1 MNSNLYIN
9 TGGHINIPENFQNTS
24 NFLSM
29 MKNRSLTTNES
40 ETGFTSQFNTI
51 ATNTFRNKH
60 IRKKP
65 FQKSKS
71 NSKCSSQNLYYGK
84 TETNNIFNRN
94 SGNNVFLPYLT
105 SRNQTSFLINN
116 ADMILKERKRN
127 YMGRAL
133 KQTKSSIINKSKE
146 VCLNN
151 YLITQLREKRTE
163 INDKQAEILSKLN
176 NSEKRFEIDYK
187 NFIDFVEKINK
198 KEKSEEE
205 YLNNLKNKSK
215 NIETNFLEQK
225 ALNKNLE
232 SKAESLIKQIVILQ
246 AYGSFLH
253 KVFYKPFI
261 FDELKNTNMK
271 GKKFLSL
278 SDKIIALYEES
289 QTKGMF
295 QDIKDI
301 VSDDELLMD
310 KYIYYENKV
319 VKIMKEKEVLEQ
331 ELTSTENYYKNTLDH
346 LIYRKEDCE
355 KELSKYNK
363 DKKEI
368 LNLMRDYNNIDVSNV
383 GEAEEY
389 LKHIIELG
397 IEMGM
402 DMKKIKN
409 KNNNN
414 NNQNQII
421 ESTQMCKETLYLL
434 AEKEKSLNE
443 NIKYIDNVINSG
455 SLDDK
460 KLIENLI
467 YERKKFIKKQKQA
480 MQKELQEKEERNKEL
495 RTAEKAR
502 KIIIKG
508 RKVFPKIPIFKN
520 KKKIK
525 ADNNIEEENNEYL
538 HYSSDE
544 D

>member
-51 ATNTFRNKH
+51 TTNTFRNKH

-271 GKKFLSL
+271 GNKFLSL

-319 VKIMKEKEVLEQ
+319 VKIMKEKELLEQ

-409 KNNNN
+409 KNN

-508 RKVFPKIPIFKN
+508 RKVFPDIPVFKN

>member
-1 MNSNLYIN
+1 MDSNLYIN
-9 TGGHINIPENFQNTS
+9 IGGHINIPENFQNTS

-40 ETGFTSQFNTI
+40 ETGFTSKFNTI
-51 ATNTFRNKH
+51 ATNTFRNKRV
-60 IRKKP
+60 RKKP

-71 NSKCSSQNLYYGK
+71 NSKCSSNNFYYGK
-84 TETNNIFNRN
+84 TQTNNIFNRN
-94 SGNNVFLPYLT
+94 SRNNVFLPYLT
-105 SRNQTSFLINN
+105 SRNKTSFLINN
-116 ADMILKERKRN
+116 ADMIIKERKRN
-127 YMGRAL
+127 YMGRTL
-133 KQTKSSIINKSKE
+133 KQTKSSIISKSKE

-215 NIETNFLEQK
+215 MIEKNFLEQK

-253 KVFYKPFI
+253 KVFYKTFI
-261 FDELKNTNMK
+261 FDELKNINMK

-278 SDKIIALYEES
+278 IDKIISLYEES

-295 QDIKDI
+295 EDINDI
-301 VSDDELLMD
+301 VRDDELLMD

-319 VKIMKEKEVLEQ
+319 VKIMKEKEILEQ
-331 ELTSTENYYKNTLDH
+331 ELTSTENYYKNTLNH

-355 KELSKYNK
+355 KELNKYNK

-368 LNLMRDYNNIDVSNV
+368 LNIMRDYNKIDVNNV
-383 GEAEEY
+383 DEAEEY
-389 LKHIIELG
+389 LKYIIDLG
-397 IEMGM
+397 TEMGM

-409 KNNNN
+409 KI

-421 ESTQMCKETLYLL
+421 EITQMCKETLYLL
-434 AEKEKSLNE
+434 EEKEKSLNE
-443 NIKYIDNVINSG
+443 NIKFIENVINNG
-455 SLDDK
+455 DLDDK
-460 KLIENLI
+460 KLIESLI

-480 MQKELQEKEERNKEL
+480 MQKELHEREERNKEL

-508 RKVFPKIPIFKN
+508 RKAFPDMPIIKN
-520 KKKIK
+520 RKKIK
-525 ADNNIEEENNEYL
+525 TDNNIEEENNEYL
-538 HYSSDE
+538 HYSSE
-544 D
+544 DD

>member
-1 MNSNLYIN
+1 MNPNLYIN
-9 TGGHINIPENFQNTS
+9 TGGQINIPENFQNTS

-51 ATNTFRNKH
+51 ATNTNTFRNKK

-65 FQKSKS
+65 FIKSKS
-71 NSKCSSQNLYYGK
+71 NSKYSSQNFYYGK
-84 TETNNIFNRN
+84 TETNNMFNR
-94 SGNNVFLPYLT
+94 NNVFLPYLT

-116 ADMILKERKRN
+116 ADKILKERKRN

-151 YLITQLREKRTE
+151 YLITQLRDKRTE

-215 NIETNFLEQK
+215 NIETNYLEQK

-261 FDELKNTNMK
+261 FDELKSTNMK

-289 QTKGMF
+289 QSKGKF
-295 QDIKDI
+295 EDIKDI

-319 VKIMKEKEVLEQ
+319 VKILKEKEILEQ
-331 ELTSTENYYKNTLDH
+331 ELTSTENYYKSTLDH

-355 KELSKYNK
+355 KELKKYNK
-363 DKKEI
+363 DRKEI
-368 LNLMRDYNNIDVSNV
+368 LNIMRDYNKIDVNNV

-397 IEMGM
+397 TEMGI

-409 KNNNN
+409 KNNNT
-414 NNQNQII
+414 NQII

-434 AEKEKSLNE
+434 EEKEKSLNE
-443 NIKYIDNVINSG
+443 NIKFIENVINSG
-455 SLDDK
+455 DIDDK
-460 KLIENLI
+460 KLIEGLI

-502 KIIIKG
+502 KIVIKG
-508 RKVFPKIPIFKN
+508 RKVFPDMPIIKN
-520 KKKIK
+520 RKKIK
-525 ADNNIEEENNEYL
+525 SDKNIEEENNEYL
-538 HYSSDE
+538 HYSSEE

>member
-1 MNSNLYIN
+1 MHAFSY
-9 TGGHINIPENFQNTS
+9 Q
-24 NFLSM
+24 
-29 MKNRSLTTNES
+29 
-40 ETGFTSQFNTI
+40 FTSQFNTI
-51 ATNTFRNKH
+51 TTNTFRNKH

-508 RKVFPKIPIFKN
+508 RKVFPDIPIFKN

-525 ADNNIEEENNEYL
+525 ADNNIEEENNEYF

>member
-1 MNSNLYIN
+1 MNPNLYIN
-9 TGGHINIPENFQNTS
+9 TGGQINIPENFQNTS

-51 ATNTFRNKH
+51 ATNTNTFRNKK

-65 FQKSKS
+65 FIKSKS
-71 NSKCSSQNLYYGK
+71 NSKYSSQNFYYGK
-84 TETNNIFNRN
+84 TETNNMFNR
-94 SGNNVFLPYLT
+94 NNVFLPYLT

-116 ADMILKERKRN
+116 ADKILKERKRN

-151 YLITQLREKRTE
+151 YLITQLRDKRTE

-215 NIETNFLEQK
+215 NIETNYLEQK

-261 FDELKNTNMK
+261 FDELKSTNMK

-289 QTKGMF
+289 QSKGKF
-295 QDIKDI
+295 EDIKDI
-301 VSDDELLMD
+301 ISDDELLMD

-319 VKIMKEKEVLEQ
+319 VKILKEKEILEQ
-331 ELTSTENYYKNTLDH
+331 ELTSTENYYKSTLDH

-355 KELSKYNK
+355 KELKKYNK
-363 DKKEI
+363 DRKEI
-368 LNLMRDYNNIDVSNV
+368 LNIMRDYNKIDVNNV

-397 IEMGM
+397 TEMGM

-409 KNNNN
+409 KNNNT
-414 NNQNQII
+414 NQII

-434 AEKEKSLNE
+434 EEKEKSLNE
-443 NIKYIDNVINSG
+443 NIKFIENVINSG
-455 SLDDK
+455 DIDDK
-460 KLIENLI
+460 KLIEGLI

-502 KIIIKG
+502 KIVIKG
-508 RKVFPKIPIFKN
+508 RKVFPDMPIIKN
-520 KKKIK
+520 RKKIK
-525 ADNNIEEENNEYL
+525 SDKNIEEENNEYL
-538 HYSSDE
+538 HYSSEE

>member
-1 MNSNLYIN
+1 MNPNLYIN
-9 TGGHINIPENFQNTS
+9 TGGQINIPENFQNTS

-51 ATNTFRNKH
+51 ATNTNTFRNKK

-65 FQKSKS
+65 FIKSKS
-71 NSKCSSQNLYYGK
+71 NSKYSSQNFYYGK
-84 TETNNIFNRN
+84 TETNNMFNRN
-94 SGNNVFLPYLT
+94 DVFLPYLT

-116 ADMILKERKRN
+116 ADKILKERKRN

-151 YLITQLREKRTE
+151 YLITQLRDKRTE

-215 NIETNFLEQK
+215 NIETNYLEQK

-261 FDELKNTNMK
+261 FDELKTTNMK

-289 QTKGMF
+289 QSKGKF
-295 QDIKDI
+295 EDIKDI

-319 VKIMKEKEVLEQ
+319 VKILKEKEILEQ
-331 ELTSTENYYKNTLDH
+331 ELTSTENYYKSTLDH

-355 KELSKYNK
+355 KELNKYNK
-363 DKKEI
+363 DRKEI
-368 LNLMRDYNNIDVSNV
+368 LNIMRDYNKIDVNNV

-397 IEMGM
+397 TEMGM

-409 KNNNN
+409 KNNNT
-414 NNQNQII
+414 NQII
-421 ESTQMCKETLYLL
+421 ESAQMCKETLYLL
-434 AEKEKSLNE
+434 EEKEKSLNE
-443 NIKYIDNVINSG
+443 NIKFIENVINSG
-455 SLDDK
+455 DIDDK
-460 KLIENLI
+460 KLIEGLI

-502 KIIIKG
+502 KIVIKG
-508 RKVFPKIPIFKN
+508 RKVFPDMPIIKN
-520 KKKIK
+520 RKKIK
-525 ADNNIEEENNEYL
+525 SDKNIEEENNEYL
-538 HYSSDE
+538 HYSSEE

>member
-1 MNSNLYIN
+1 MNPNLYIN
-9 TGGHINIPENFQNTS
+9 TGGQINIPENFQNTS

-51 ATNTFRNKH
+51 ATNTNTFRNKK

-65 FQKSKS
+65 FIKSKS
-71 NSKCSSQNLYYGK
+71 NSKYSSQNFYYGK
-84 TETNNIFNRN
+84 TETNNMFNRN
-94 SGNNVFLPYLT
+94 DVFLPYLT

-116 ADMILKERKRN
+116 ADKILKERKRN

-151 YLITQLREKRTE
+151 YLITQLRDKRTE

-215 NIETNFLEQK
+215 NIETNYLEQK

-261 FDELKNTNMK
+261 FDELKSTNMK

-289 QTKGMF
+289 QSKGKF
-295 QDIKDI
+295 EDIKDI

-319 VKIMKEKEVLEQ
+319 VKILKEKEILEQ
-331 ELTSTENYYKNTLDH
+331 ELTSTENYYKSTLDH

-355 KELSKYNK
+355 KELKKYNK
-363 DKKEI
+363 DRKEI
-368 LNLMRDYNNIDVSNV
+368 LNIMRDYNKIDVNNV

-397 IEMGM
+397 TEMGI

-409 KNNNN
+409 KNNNT
-414 NNQNQII
+414 NQII

-434 AEKEKSLNE
+434 EEKEKSLNE
-443 NIKYIDNVINSG
+443 NIKFIENVINSG
-455 SLDDK
+455 DIDDK
-460 KLIENLI
+460 KLIEGLI

-502 KIIIKG
+502 KIVIKG
-508 RKVFPKIPIFKN
+508 RKVFPDMPIIKN
-520 KKKIK
+520 RKKIK
-525 ADNNIEEENNEYL
+525 SDKNIEEENNEYL
-538 HYSSDE
+538 HYSSEE

>member
-1 MNSNLYIN
+1 MNPNLYIN
-9 TGGHINIPENFQNTS
+9 TGGQINIPENFQNTS

-51 ATNTFRNKH
+51 ATNTNTFRNKK

-65 FQKSKS
+65 FIKSKS
-71 NSKCSSQNLYYGK
+71 NSKYSSQNFYYGK
-84 TETNNIFNRN
+84 TETNNMFNRN
-94 SGNNVFLPYLT
+94 DVFLPYLT

-116 ADMILKERKRN
+116 ADKILKERKRN

-151 YLITQLREKRTE
+151 YLITQLRDKRTE

-215 NIETNFLEQK
+215 NIETNYLEQK

-261 FDELKNTNMK
+261 FDELKTTNMK

-289 QTKGMF
+289 QSKGKF
-295 QDIKDI
+295 EDIKDI
-301 VSDDELLMD
+301 ISDDELLMD

-319 VKIMKEKEVLEQ
+319 VKILKEKEILEQ
-331 ELTSTENYYKNTLDH
+331 ELTSTENYYKSTLDH

-355 KELSKYNK
+355 KELKKYNK
-363 DKKEI
+363 DRKEI
-368 LNLMRDYNNIDVSNV
+368 LNIMRDYNKIDVNNV

-397 IEMGM
+397 TEMGI

-409 KNNNN
+409 KNNNT
-414 NNQNQII
+414 NQII

-434 AEKEKSLNE
+434 EEKEKSLNE
-443 NIKYIDNVINSG
+443 NIKFIENVINSG
-455 SLDDK
+455 DIDDK
-460 KLIENLI
+460 KLIEGLI

-502 KIIIKG
+502 KIVIKG
-508 RKVFPKIPIFKN
+508 RKVFPDMPIIKN
-520 KKKIK
+520 RKKIK
-525 ADNNIEEENNEYL
+525 SDKNIEEENNEYL
-538 HYSSDE
+538 HYSSEE

>member
-1 MNSNLYIN
+1 MNPNLYIN
-9 TGGHINIPENFQNTS
+9 TGGQINIPENFQNTS

-51 ATNTFRNKH
+51 ATNTNTFRNKK

-65 FQKSKS
+65 FIKSKS
-71 NSKCSSQNLYYGK
+71 NSKYSSQNFYYGK
-84 TETNNIFNRN
+84 TETNNMFNR
-94 SGNNVFLPYLT
+94 NNVFLPYLT

-116 ADMILKERKRN
+116 ADKILKERKRN

-151 YLITQLREKRTE
+151 YLITQLRDKRTE

-215 NIETNFLEQK
+215 NIETNYLEQK

-261 FDELKNTNMK
+261 FDELKTTNMK

-289 QTKGMF
+289 QSKGKF
-295 QDIKDI
+295 EDIKDI
-301 VSDDELLMD
+301 ISDDELLMD

-319 VKIMKEKEVLEQ
+319 VKILKEKEILEQ
-331 ELTSTENYYKNTLDH
+331 ELTSTENYYKSTLDH

-355 KELSKYNK
+355 KELNKYNK
-363 DKKEI
+363 DRKEI
-368 LNLMRDYNNIDVSNV
+368 LNIMRDYNKIDVNNV

-397 IEMGM
+397 TEMGM

-409 KNNNN
+409 KNNNT
-414 NNQNQII
+414 NQII
-421 ESTQMCKETLYLL
+421 ESAQMCKETLYLL
-434 AEKEKSLNE
+434 EEKEKSLNE
-443 NIKYIDNVINSG
+443 NIKFIENVINSG
-455 SLDDK
+455 DIDDK
-460 KLIENLI
+460 KLIEGLI

-502 KIIIKG
+502 KIVIKG
-508 RKVFPKIPIFKN
+508 RKVFPDMPIIKN
-520 KKKIK
+520 RKKIK
-525 ADNNIEEENNEYL
+525 SDKNIEEENNEYL
-538 HYSSDE
+538 HYSSEE

>member
-1 MNSNLYIN
+1 MNPNLYIN
-9 TGGHINIPENFQNTS
+9 TGGQINIPENFQNTS

-51 ATNTFRNKH
+51 ATNTNTFRNKK

-65 FQKSKS
+65 FIKSKS
-71 NSKCSSQNLYYGK
+71 NSKYSSQNFYYGK
-84 TETNNIFNRN
+84 TETNNMFNRN
-94 SGNNVFLPYLT
+94 DVFLPYLT

-116 ADMILKERKRN
+116 ADKILKERKRN

-151 YLITQLREKRTE
+151 YLITQLRDKRTE

-215 NIETNFLEQK
+215 NIETNYLEQK

-261 FDELKNTNMK
+261 FDELKSTNMK

-289 QTKGMF
+289 QSKGKF
-295 QDIKDI
+295 EDIKDI
-301 VSDDELLMD
+301 ISDDELLMD

-319 VKIMKEKEVLEQ
+319 VKILKEKEILEQ
-331 ELTSTENYYKNTLDH
+331 ELTSTENYYKSTLDH

-355 KELSKYNK
+355 KELKKYNK
-363 DKKEI
+363 DRKEI
-368 LNLMRDYNNIDVSNV
+368 LNIMRDYNKIDVNNV

-397 IEMGM
+397 TEMGI

-409 KNNNN
+409 KNNNT
-414 NNQNQII
+414 NQII

-434 AEKEKSLNE
+434 EEKEKSLNE
-443 NIKYIDNVINSG
+443 NIKFIENVINSG
-455 SLDDK
+455 DIDDK
-460 KLIENLI
+460 KLIEGLI

-502 KIIIKG
+502 KIVIKG
-508 RKVFPKIPIFKN
+508 RKVFPDMPIIKN
-520 KKKIK
+520 RKKIK
-525 ADNNIEEENNEYL
+525 SDKNIEEENNEYL
-538 HYSSDE
+538 HYSSEE

>member
-1 MNSNLYIN
+1 MNPNLYIN
-9 TGGHINIPENFQNTS
+9 TGGQINIPENFQNTS

-51 ATNTFRNKH
+51 ATNTNTFRNKK

-65 FQKSKS
+65 FIKSKS
-71 NSKCSSQNLYYGK
+71 NSKYSSQNFYYGK
-84 TETNNIFNRN
+84 TETNNMFNRN
-94 SGNNVFLPYLT
+94 DVFLPYLT

-116 ADMILKERKRN
+116 ADKILKERKRN

-151 YLITQLREKRTE
+151 YLITQLRDKRTE

-215 NIETNFLEQK
+215 NIETNYLEQK

-261 FDELKNTNMK
+261 FDELKTTNMK

-289 QTKGMF
+289 QSKGKF
-295 QDIKDI
+295 EDIKDI

-319 VKIMKEKEVLEQ
+319 VKILKEKEILEQ
-331 ELTSTENYYKNTLDH
+331 ELTSTENYYKSTLDH

-355 KELSKYNK
+355 KELNKYNK
-363 DKKEI
+363 DRKEI
-368 LNLMRDYNNIDVSNV
+368 LNIMRDYNKIDVNNV

-397 IEMGM
+397 TEMGI

-409 KNNNN
+409 KNNNT
-414 NNQNQII
+414 NQII
-421 ESTQMCKETLYLL
+421 ESAQMCKETLYLL
-434 AEKEKSLNE
+434 EEKEKSLNE
-443 NIKYIDNVINSG
+443 NIKFIENVINSG
-455 SLDDK
+455 DIDDK
-460 KLIENLI
+460 KLIEGLI

-502 KIIIKG
+502 KIVIKG
-508 RKVFPKIPIFKN
+508 RKVFPDMPIIKN
-520 KKKIK
+520 RKKIK
-525 ADNNIEEENNEYL
+525 SDKNIEEENNEYL
-538 HYSSDE
+538 HYSSEE

>member
-51 ATNTFRNKH
+51 TTNTFRNKH

-508 RKVFPKIPIFKN
+508 RKVFPDIPIFKN

-525 ADNNIEEENNEYL
+525 ADNNIEEENNEYF

>member
-24 NFLSM
+24 NFISM

-40 ETGFTSQFNTI
+40 ETGFTSQFNTV
-51 ATNTFRNKH
+51 ATNTFRNKK

-71 NSKCSSQNLYYGK
+71 NSKCSSQNFYNGNN

-94 SGNNVFLPYLT
+94 SRNNVFLPYLT
-105 SRNQTSFLINN
+105 SRNKTSFLINN
-116 ADMILKERKRN
+116 ADMIIKERKRN

-146 VCLNN
+146 ICLNN

-163 INDKQAEILSKLN
+163 INDKQAQILSKLN

-187 NFIDFVEKINK
+187 NFVDFVEKINK

-215 NIETNFLEQK
+215 NIESIFLEQK
-225 ALNKNLE
+225 SLNKNLE
-232 SKAESLIKQIVILQ
+232 SKAESLIKQIVLLQ

-261 FDELKNTNMK
+261 FDELKNINMK

-289 QTKGMF
+289 KTRGMF
-295 QDIKDI
+295 EDIKDI
-301 VSDDELLMD
+301 VSDIELLMD
-310 KYIYYENKV
+310 KYVYYEDKV
-319 VKIMKEKEVLEQ
+319 VKIIKEKELLEQ
-331 ELTSTENYYKNTLDH
+331 ELTSDENYYNNTLEH

-355 KELSKYNK
+355 TELNKYNK

-368 LNLMRDYNNIDVSNV
+368 MNVMRDYNKIDVNNI

-402 DMKKIKN
+402 DMKKLKN
-409 KNNNN
+409 KN

-421 ESTQMCKETLYLL
+421 ESSQMCKETLYLL
-434 AEKEKSLNE
+434 EEKEKSLNE
-443 NIKYIDNVINSG
+443 NIKYIENVINSG
-455 SLDDK
+455 DLEDK
-460 KLIENLI
+460 KLIEGLI
-467 YERKKFIKKQKQA
+467 YERKKFNKKQKQA
-480 MQKELQEKEERNKEL
+480 LQKELQEREERNKEL

-502 KIIIKG
+502 KIVIKG
-508 RKVFPKIPIFKN
+508 RKVFPDLPIFKN
-520 KKKIK
+520 KKKVK
-525 ADNNIEEENNEYL
+525 KDKNVDEENNEYL
-538 HYSSDE
+538 NYSSDE

>member
-9 TGGHINIPENFQNTS
+9 TVRQINIPENFQNTS

-51 ATNTFRNKH
+51 ATNTFRNTKT
-60 IRKKP
+60 RKKP

-71 NSKCSSQNLYYGK
+71 NSKCSPKNFYYRN
-84 TETNNIFNRN
+84 TEENNIFNRN
-94 SGNNVFLPYLT
+94 NENNFFLPYLT
-105 SRNQTSFLINN
+105 ARNQTSYLINN
-116 ADMILKERKRN
+116 ADMIIKERKRN

-146 VCLNN
+146 ICLNN

-215 NIETNFLEQK
+215 NIEKNFLEQK

-295 QDIKDI
+295 EDIKDI

-319 VKIMKEKEVLEQ
+319 VKIMKEKELFEQ
-331 ELTSTENYYKNTLDH
+331 ELASTENYYKNTLEH

-355 KELSKYNK
+355 KELNKYNK

-368 LNLMRDYNNIDVSNV
+368 LNIMRDYNKMDINNI

-389 LKHIIELG
+389 LNHIIELG
-397 IEMGM
+397 TEMGM

-409 KNNNN
+409 KNNNQ
-414 NNQNQII
+414 NQNQII

-434 AEKEKSLNE
+434 EEKEKSLNE
-443 NIKYIDNVINSG
+443 NIKFIENIINNG
-455 SLDDK
+455 DLDDK
-460 KLIENLI
+460 KLIESLI

-480 MQKELQEKEERNKEL
+480 MQKELQEREERNKEL

-508 RKVFPKIPIFKN
+508 RKAFPDMPIIKS

-525 ADNNIEEENNEYL
+525 ADKNIEEENNEYL
-538 HYSSDE
+538 HYSSEE

>member
-1 MNSNLYIN
+1 MNPNLYIN
-9 TGGHINIPENFQNTS
+9 TGGQINIPENFQNTS

-51 ATNTFRNKH
+51 ATNTNTFRNKK

-65 FQKSKS
+65 FIKSKS
-71 NSKCSSQNLYYGK
+71 NSKCSSQNFYYGN
-84 TETNNIFNRN
+84 TETNNMYNR
-94 SGNNVFLPYLT
+94 NNVFLPYLT

-116 ADMILKERKRN
+116 ADKILKERKRN

-151 YLITQLREKRTE
+151 YLITQLRDKRTE

-215 NIETNFLEQK
+215 LIETNYLEQK

-289 QTKGMF
+289 QTKGKF
-295 QDIKDI
+295 EDIKDI

-355 KELSKYNK
+355 KELNKFNK
-363 DKKEI
+363 DRKEI
-368 LNLMRDYNNIDVSNV
+368 LNVMRDYNKIDVNNI

-389 LKHIIELG
+389 LKHIFELG
-397 IEMGM
+397 TEMGM

-409 KNNNN
+409 KNNNT
-414 NNQNQII
+414 NQII
-421 ESTQMCKETLYLL
+421 ESTQICKETLYLL
-434 AEKEKSLNE
+434 EEKEKSLNE
-443 NIKYIDNVINSG
+443 NIKFIENVINSG
-455 SLDDK
+455 DIDDR
-460 KLIENLI
+460 KLIEGLI

-480 MQKELQEKEERNKEL
+480 MQKELQEREERNKEL

-502 KIIIKG
+502 KIVIKG
-508 RKVFPKIPIFKN
+508 RKVFPDMPIIKN

-525 ADNNIEEENNEYL
+525 SDNNIEEENNEYL
-538 HYSSDE
+538 HYSSEE